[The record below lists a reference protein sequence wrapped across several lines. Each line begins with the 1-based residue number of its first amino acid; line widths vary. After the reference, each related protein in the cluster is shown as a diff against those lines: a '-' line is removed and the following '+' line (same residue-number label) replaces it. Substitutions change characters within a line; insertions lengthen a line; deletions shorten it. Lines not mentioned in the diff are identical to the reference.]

1 MGTATPAS
9 ALGGYSKA
17 EEIANAVTHGIAALL
32 SLVGLGVLVYC
43 AAVGSGR
50 AGVIAAAAV
59 FGTAM
64 VFLYTASTLY
74 HAVPNRRA
82 KRILQML
89 DHGAIY
95 VMIAG
100 SYTPF
105 CLITLRGTTG
115 TVLCAA
121 VWTIAVLGAVLQPV
135 LLRRA
140 EWLNCLPYLLLGWC
154 VVLVMKPLAA
164 ALPAAGLWLLA
175 GGYEKSTPA
184 AIVYKASWEDEQ
196 KYVCT
201 VETLARTAQEHGI
214 TKTALI
220 IVGDVVSQSSYSRSK
235 LYDPTF
241 TTEFREGTS

>member
-43 AAVGSGR
+43 AAIGSGR

-140 EWLNCLPYLLLGWC
+140 EWLNCLLYLLLGWC

-175 GGYEKSTPA
+175 GGGVVYSLGVVFYLWDRIPFNHAIWHLFVLGGTVLQFFSVLFYVLPA
-184 AIVYKASWEDEQ
+184 
-196 KYVCT
+196 
-201 VETLARTAQEHGI
+201 R
-214 TKTALI
+214 
-220 IVGDVVSQSSYSRSK
+220 
-235 LYDPTF
+235 
-241 TTEFREGTS
+241 

>member
-89 DHGAIY
+89 DHCAIY

-140 EWLNCLPYLLLGWC
+140 EWLNCLLYLLLGWC

-175 GGYEKSTPA
+175 GGGVVYSLGVVFYLWDRIPFNHAIWHLFVLGGTVLQFFSVLFYVLPA
-184 AIVYKASWEDEQ
+184 
-196 KYVCT
+196 
-201 VETLARTAQEHGI
+201 R
-214 TKTALI
+214 
-220 IVGDVVSQSSYSRSK
+220 
-235 LYDPTF
+235 
-241 TTEFREGTS
+241 

>member
-140 EWLNCLPYLLLGWC
+140 EWLNCLLYLLLGWC

-175 GGYEKSTPA
+175 GGGVVYSLGVVFYLWDRIPFNHAIWHLFVLGGTVLQFFSVLFYVLPA
-184 AIVYKASWEDEQ
+184 
-196 KYVCT
+196 
-201 VETLARTAQEHGI
+201 R
-214 TKTALI
+214 
-220 IVGDVVSQSSYSRSK
+220 
-235 LYDPTF
+235 
-241 TTEFREGTS
+241 

>member
-1 MGTATPAS
+1 M
-9 ALGGYSKA
+9 GGYSKA

-74 HAVPNRRA
+74 HAVPNWRA

-140 EWLNCLPYLLLGWC
+140 EWLNCLLYLLLGWC

-175 GGYEKSTPA
+175 GGGVVYSLGVVFYLWDRIPFNHAIWHLFVLGGTVLQFFSVLFYVLPA
-184 AIVYKASWEDEQ
+184 
-196 KYVCT
+196 
-201 VETLARTAQEHGI
+201 R
-214 TKTALI
+214 
-220 IVGDVVSQSSYSRSK
+220 
-235 LYDPTF
+235 
-241 TTEFREGTS
+241 